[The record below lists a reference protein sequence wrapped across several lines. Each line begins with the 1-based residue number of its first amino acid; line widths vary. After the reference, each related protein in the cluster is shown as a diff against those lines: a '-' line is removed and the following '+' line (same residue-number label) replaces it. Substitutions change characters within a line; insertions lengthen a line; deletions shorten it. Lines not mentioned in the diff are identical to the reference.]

1 MALQQSQVEQ
11 GRQATGDAVM
21 RPAHPS
27 LIRSKDFAAI
37 GHCHDRCGSRYCL
50 HLLPTCG
57 SVRVV
62 ECHLS
67 LFSLRCTISIKRPS
81 RFPEMAFLL
90 LTACREAG
98 MTEYLSLAPDR
109 GCKFRSRFHS
119 ISRKLQY
126 VPKPTLTYNNLPSR
140 PFGLLFHIH
149 NRPAVGSGTSAARAS
164 LLRPAPPR
172 LFVSTEP

>member
-21 RPAHPS
+21 RPAHLS

-57 SVRVV
+57 SVRVL

-67 LFSLRCTISIKRPS
+67 LFSLRCTISIN
-81 RFPEMAFLL
+81 
-90 LTACREAG
+90 
-98 MTEYLSLAPDR
+98 LSDTVGFQRWPF
-109 GCKFRSRFHS
+109 C
-119 ISRKLQY
+119 
-126 VPKPTLTYNNLPSR
+126 
-140 PFGLLFHIH
+140 FGLH
-149 NRPAVGSGTSAARAS
+149 AARQA
-164 LLRPAPPR
+164 
-172 LFVSTEP
+172 